1 MRRFGLILL
10 LALASL
16 QLYALTYSM
25 DAAVSYGDDM
35 VTGNPVNISFELG
48 LEDFSFYAQSTL
60 TGQADLIAAYD
71 FHQGKTL
78 VHRLDSVLSFTRDG
92 GYGTLGYTF
101 HQDLAFG
108 WFTAAYALGIQVGLA
123 WSPWSQL
130 VTWSLSPMVEAR
142 IGADA
147 GAFDADIFLSSLL
160 DEKRSWKAIWAFGLE
175 AGLDFNDSWRLYA
188 RSYASFAEVLM
199 NDHILI
205 DSWAVKVGLVFRG
218 GEA

>member
-10 LALASL
+10 LALTSL
-16 QLYALTYSM
+16 QLYAITYSM

-35 VTGNPVNISFELG
+35 VTGSPMTTSFELG

-71 FHQGKTL
+71 FHQGRTL
-78 VHRLDSVLSFTRDG
+78 FLRLDSVLSFTRDG

-101 HQDLAFG
+101 RQNLAFS
-108 WFTAAYALGIQVGLA
+108 WFTASYALGVQAGLA
-123 WSPWSQL
+123 WSPWSDFL
-130 VTWSLSPMVEAR
+130 TWSLSPMVEAR

-147 GAFDADIFLSSLL
+147 GPFDADIFLSSLL
-160 DEKRSWKAIWAFGLE
+160 DEKRSWKAVWAFGLE
-175 AGLDFNDSWRLYA
+175 AGWDFNDSWRLYA